1 MFWRGTGILLIIL
14 SILAAG
20 CREKQQGPA
29 LFDTLDD
36 RATGLDFSN
45 TLTPDDSFN
54 VFHYMYFYNGA
65 GIGAGDFNNDGL
77 IDLYFA
83 SNQGDDKLY
92 LNQGGLRF
100 KDVSKAAQLPR
111 DRGWSTG
118 VSVVDINND
127 GLLDIYV
134 CRVGNYETLRGRN
147 QFLICTGTDEKG
159 IPTYVDRAPA
169 MGLDYAGFS
178 TQAAFFDY
186 DNDGDLDMF
195 LLDHSVHEK
204 GVFMPRATF
213 NKEEIAGDRIYRND
227 DLKFTD
233 VTGETGIYSSPIG
246 YGLGVAIAD
255 INLDGYSD
263 IYVGNDFHEND
274 YLYINNGNGRFTE
287 EINNC
292 MMHTSQFSMGVDIAD
307 INNDGLSDI
316 ISMDM
321 LPSDPYILKR
331 SLGEDEYDIFQ
342 LKLKSGYNY
351 QYTRNNLQLNRGN
364 GKFSEV
370 GLYSGIAATDWSWAA
385 LWLDFDNDGWKDL
398 FVSNGIPK
406 RMNDIDYINFI
417 SNGEIQQKIR
427 TRAIHEKDIALIA
440 KFPQIKI
447 PNCFF
452 HNTGAVRFN
461 DLNGQVRNNRSTY
474 SNGAVYA
481 DFDNDG
487 DLDIVVNNIDEPALL
502 YRNNTNDTAGSYLS
516 VRLTGAPANRNA
528 IGAKL
533 VLYTNNGLRL
543 YEKSPVHGFL
553 SSMEIPLHVGLK
565 DTHVDSMFIVWPDN
579 SYAPIQWPQ
588 QTKELFLQ
596 WQPGLAKFDYSKI
609 KDYHQRSPVF
619 FTNITASTGL
629 DYVHKENAFPEF
641 NREPLIPHMLSAE
654 GPAMAVA
661 DINRDGLD
669 DVFIGAGKWEK
680 NAVYIQQRNG
690 QFTRMVQPALE
701 ADSTWEDVSACW
713 TDVNN
718 DSWPDLVVASG
729 GNEFY
734 GKDIHLTPR
743 LYINDGQ
750 GRLTRQAKAF
760 DGIYVNASVVIP
772 YDFNGD
778 GYADLFLGG
787 RSVPWDYGQVPRS
800 YLLLNDGKG
809 NFTDVTDQFA
819 PGLSQI
825 GFVKHAQ
832 WIDLDNDHDNELV
845 LAMEWDGIIAFTNN
859 EGHFSK
865 VLLTGKKGWWN
876 FIYPV
881 DINLDG
887 KTDLVAGN
895 LGLNSRLT
903 ASPEQPVRFYY
914 NDFDDNGKKEQVITY
929 YLNGQEIPF
938 ANKAELE
945 KQMPVLKKKFLHA
958 EDFARA
964 TLTELF
970 SEKKITGA
978 VQFSADYF
986 SNAVLINKGNFDF
999 EPHALP
1005 WDAQLSPYKCAA
1017 LLYADNDSLPDLLL
1031 AGNSYEN
1038 NMEMGRYDADFG
1050 TLLLNKGDGKF
1061 AAAPLNGQV
1070 IEGQVRQL
1078 QTMKVGNKQ
1087 AFILA
1092 RNNDRVM
1099 VLSWQPT
1106 SYHP

>member
-1 MFWRGTGILLIIL
+1 MFGRGTGILFLLSIIL
-14 SILAAG
+14 VAG
-20 CREKQQGPA
+20 CREEQQGPA
-29 LFDTLDD
+29 LFDTLTY
-36 RATGLDFSN
+36 RATGLDFTN
-45 TLTPDDSFN
+45 KLTPDDSFN

-83 SNQGDDKLY
+83 SNQGEDKLY
-92 LNQGGLRF
+92 LNQGNLRF
-100 KDVSKAAQLPR
+100 KDVSNTAQLPS

-134 CRVGNYETLRGRN
+134 CRVSNYETLQGSN
-147 QFLICTGTDEKG
+147 QFLICTGLDAQG
-159 IPTYVDRAPA
+159 IPTYVDRAPE
-169 MGLDYAGFS
+169 MGLDFAGFS

-204 GVFMPRATF
+204 GVFRARATF
-213 NKEEIAGDRIYRND
+213 SKEETVGDRIYRND

-233 VTGETGIYSSPIG
+233 VTAATGIYSSPIG

-274 YLYINNGNGRFTE
+274 YLYINNGKGGFTE

-370 GLYSGIAATDWSWAA
+370 GLFSGIAATDWSWAA

-427 TRAIHEKDIALIA
+427 ARAIHEKDIALID

-447 PNCFF
+447 PNRFF
-452 HNTGAVRFN
+452 HNNGALQFN

-502 YRNNTNDTAGSYLS
+502 YRNNTNDTAGQYLS
-516 VRLTGAPANRNA
+516 VKLTGTAMNRNA

-553 SSMEIPLHVGLK
+553 SSMEGPVHIGLK
-565 DTHVDSMFIVWPDN
+565 NTRIDSMFVIWPDN
-579 SYAPIQWPQ
+579 SYTQVQ
-588 QTKELFLQ
+588 QPLPASELAVQ
-596 WQPGLAKFDYSKI
+596 WQPGLPAFDYASI
-609 KDYHQRSPVF
+609 KDYHRRIPVT
-619 FTNITASTGL
+619 FTNITASARL
-629 DYVHKENAFPEF
+629 DYVHKENPFPEF

-654 GPAMAVA
+654 GPAMAIA

-669 DVFIGAGKWEK
+669 DVFIGAAKWEK

-690 QFTRMVQPALE
+690 QFTRTIQPALE

-718 DSWPDLVVASG
+718 DSYPDLVVASG

-734 GKDIHLTPR
+734 GNDIHLTPR
-743 LYINDGQ
+743 LYLNDGQ
-750 GRLTRQAKAF
+750 GRFTKKANAF
-760 DGIYVNASVVIP
+760 EAIFVNASVVIS

-787 RSVPWDYGQVPRS
+787 RCVPWNYGEAPRS

-809 NFTDVTDQFA
+809 NFKDVTEQIA
-819 PGLSQI
+819 PDLPYV

-832 WIDLDNDHDNELV
+832 WIDLDNDKDNDLV
-845 LAMEWDGIIAFTNN
+845 LAMEWDGITAFINN
-859 EGHFSK
+859 EGYFKK
-865 VLLTGKKGWWN
+865 VHLTDKKGWWN

-887 KTDLVAGN
+887 QIDLVAGN

-903 ASPEQPVRFYY
+903 ASAQQPVRFYY

-945 KQMPVLKKKFLHA
+945 KQMPVLKKKYLHA
-958 EDFARA
+958 EDFAKA
-964 TLTELF
+964 TLPELF
-970 SEKKITGA
+970 SEKKLAAA

-986 SNAVLINKGNFDF
+986 SNAVLINKGNFNF
-999 EPHALP
+999 ELYALP
-1005 WDAQLSPYKCAA
+1005 WAAQLSPYKCATM
-1017 LLYADNDSLPDLLL
+1017 LYADNDSLPDLLL
-1031 AGNSYEN
+1031 AGNAYEN

-1050 TLLLNKGDGKF
+1050 TLLLNKGNGNF
-1061 AAAPLNGQV
+1061 VAAPLSGQV
-1070 IEGQVRQL
+1070 IEGQVRHMQPIRI
-1078 QTMKVGNKQ
+1078 GKQ
-1087 AFILA
+1087 DAIILA
-1092 RNNDRVM
+1092 RNNDSVM
-1099 VLSWQPT
+1099 VLGWQKMQHTP
-1106 SYHP
+1106 